1 MLANL
6 DNEVHFKNV
15 FTDVE
20 VFQAFVKDVLN
31 VEINIKKVET
41 EKILPNKVSP
51 IKFRMDLFAED
62 EEKRTV
68 VEIQKVD
75 YDYNYDRFLHY
86 FLANLIDMQKSSR
99 TYEFAKEVFIIVV
112 VTSAYRISDKNG
124 RPIKEDVMLTDLNPR
139 NLNNEVIEMHDHKMI
154 ILNTEYVNKD
164 THPPIKDWMDLIKE
178 SRNNPEHP
186 VINTNKKAIAR
197 AANLAAIDNL
207 SPEELAEAKEE
218 EMRKITVSLIE
229 SESVKKGEKK
239 EKNTR
244 ILKALRQGVLTV
256 EQIADIFE
264 VSIDYVQNIAKQ
276 ENIDI
281 G

>member
-20 VFQAFVKDVLN
+20 VFQALVKDVLN
-31 VEINIKKVET
+31 VDIRVKKVET
-41 EKILPNKVSP
+41 EKVLPNKISP

-62 EEKRTV
+62 EERRTV

-112 VTSAYRISDKNG
+112 VTSAYKISDKNG
-124 RPIKEDVMLTDLNPR
+124 KPIKEDVMLTDLNPR
-139 NLNNEVIEMHDHKMI
+139 NLKDEVIEMHEHKMI

-186 VINTNKKAIAR
+186 NINTSKKAIAR
-197 AANLAAIDNL
+197 AANLAAINNL

-218 EMRKITVSLIE
+218 EMRKITVSMIE
-229 SESVKKGEKK
+229 SESIKN

-244 ILKALRQGVLTV
+244 ILKSLRQVVLTI

-264 VSIDYVQNIAKQ
+264 VSIDYVEKIAKK
-276 ENIDI
+276 ENL
-281 G
+281 